1 MNLIEFTLIHLPLY
15 SNKAAIRTNRIWKH
29 DGWTLPII
37 YRCSLQDSWT
47 LYEQRP
53 HHFTLPELFSV
64 ALNLMRKWI

>member
-37 YRCSLQDSWT
+37 CRCSLQDGWT
-47 LYEQRP
+47 L
-53 HHFTLPELFSV
+53 
-64 ALNLMRKWI
+64 